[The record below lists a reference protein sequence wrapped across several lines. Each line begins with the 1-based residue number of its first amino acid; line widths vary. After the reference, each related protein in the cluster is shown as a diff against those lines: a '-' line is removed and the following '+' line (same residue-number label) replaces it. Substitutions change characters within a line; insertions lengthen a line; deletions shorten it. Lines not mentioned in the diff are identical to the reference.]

1 MRIEDFKMEYRR
13 VSPFVISSPINN
25 TLQNETSDN
34 GKSTKDTGF
43 DELLKDEI
51 KKLEKT
57 DIESVRVRK

>member
-13 VSPFVISSPINN
+13 VSPVGISSPINN